1 MTRVLVIDDDPDL
14 VTMCQI
20 VLESATFQVET
31 STEASE
37 VDRIVERFAP
47 HVIVL
52 DWVLDGVSG
61 GDVITRL
68 DDRGLPRP
76 PVLVISAL
84 DRVSALS
91 RMLGAEGFLRKP
103 FTADE
108 LIDAVELARQA
119 GAARNLV

>member
-1 MTRVLVIDDDPDL
+1 MTRVLVINDDPDL
-14 VTMCQI
+14 VLMCQI
-20 VLESATFQVET
+20 VLESAKFQVET

-37 VDRIVERFAP
+37 VDRLVERFAP
-47 HVIVL
+47 QVIVL

-68 DDRGLPRP
+68 DDRGPPRP

-84 DRVSALS
+84 DRVSTLS

-108 LIDAVELARQA
+108 LIDAVERARQA
-119 GAARNLV
+119 GAARKLV